1 MSKLINFN
9 LSNKILGFAF
19 TIHNALGAGLLE
31 SVYEKAFC
39 IELMYN
45 HIPFECQKRY
55 SLKYRNE
62 DVGEYISDI
71 VVDKS
76 IIIEVKSVK
85 RLTDNMAAQIIN
97 YLRLSKIQ
105 VGYLI
110 NFRNKSVEWARYVN
124 YQRE

>member
-1 MSKLINFN
+1 M
-9 LSNKILGFAF
+9 
-19 TIHNALGAGLLE
+19 
-31 SVYEKAFC
+31 YEKSFC
-39 IELMYN
+39 IELRYN

-71 VVDKS
+71 VVDKL

-85 RLTDNMAAQIIN
+85 RLTDNTAAQIIN

-110 NFRNKSVEWARYVN
+110 NFRNKSVEWERYVN